1 MWQYQNTDELYH
13 YGVLGMRWGVRRYQN
28 ANGTLTSIGKKR
40 YGTSDTVKNIQN
52 KKDAIKK
59 RKNSYLG
66 KESERVDKVFDKTY
80 ARDLNYLTK
89 NGMRKGKAEKK
100 AFNNALSASNAYDE
114 KITAKYRNDMKNLKK
129 DLKNAKKDR
138 KKKINATT
146 KDIMKKS
153 KFAEKFIYNKA
164 TFKKAAKYM
173 VDNDASADDAKRMAK
188 TEAKRNTL
196 AALAVIG
203 GGYLYTMK
211 KIK

>member
-13 YGVLGMRWGVRRYQN
+13 HGVLGMKWGVRRYQN

-153 KFAEKFIYNKA
+153 KLAEKFIYNKA
-164 TFKKAAKYM
+164 T
-173 VDNDASADDAKRMAK
+173 
-188 TEAKRNTL
+188 
-196 AALAVIG
+196 
-203 GGYLYTMK
+203 
-211 KIK
+211 